1 MQCIETL
8 SYINSKGVIHKDITP
23 ANLFLNNNMTIK
35 VEDFG
40 VSVISGDNLY
50 LNAQY
55 NFCKNKKIEC
65 TCTLVGFNC
74 FIEIQIL

>member
-1 MQCIETL
+1 
-8 SYINSKGVIHKDITP
+8 
-23 ANLFLNNNMTIK
+23 MTIK

-40 VSVISGDNLY
+40 VSAISGDNLY

-65 TCTLVGFNC
+65 TGTLVGFNC
-74 FIEIQIL
+74 FIAIQILEPNEYDQKVDVYSMESIFL